1 MERER
6 LATFRKYLQ
15 SLPEELLES
24 VTADYVWL
32 AGLTFDQG
40 AQSTNFVE
48 RRECCREECARR
60 GVPHVYELAADI
72 VSPSAE
78 GLLSRG
84 WKEEV

>member
-1 MERER
+1 MERDR

-32 AGLTFDQG
+32 ASLTFDRG
-40 AQSTNFVE
+40 AQSADFAE
-48 RRECCREECARR
+48 RRECCREECSRR
-60 GVPHVYELAADI
+60 GVSQLYELAENI

-84 WKEEV
+84 WESR

>member
-1 MERER
+1 MERDR
-6 LATFRKYLQ
+6 LATFRKYLE

-32 AGLTFDQG
+32 AGLTFDHG
-40 AQSTNFVE
+40 AHSTDFVQ
-48 RRECCREECARR
+48 RRECCREECTRR
-60 GVPHVYELAADI
+60 GIPHLYEVAHNT

-84 WKEEV
+84 WNTR